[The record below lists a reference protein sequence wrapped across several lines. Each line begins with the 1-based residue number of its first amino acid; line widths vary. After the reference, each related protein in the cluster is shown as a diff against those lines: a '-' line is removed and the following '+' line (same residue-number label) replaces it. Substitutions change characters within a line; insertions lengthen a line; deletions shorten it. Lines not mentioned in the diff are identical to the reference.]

1 MSTTSF
7 FSVKTFFTLSRKNAS
22 QGYAESAS
30 SGWKSKTKLSDGW
43 NWFFEFNR
51 NGSCYD
57 HMYGDTYGFLDITS
71 NGHSG
76 NALRDTITGGL
87 ATNSTNAACGSPLG
101 TQLYNRE
108 SYTGLSQVYTGG
120 KIGHS
125 YIYFKKADTIGVSR
139 NTAPY
144 VASAGSNR
152 FSLYV
157 YLPPTTSNGT
167 GGYNNELQQTYQ
179 LGLFVD
185 PSSTGSH
192 HYINFYTQGGGW
204 AKYQVEE
211 TSNGDNSGDGAT
223 RYIPNFLQTIW
234 QFYFTTLPYSGI
246 ATPPYEVKIDD
257 IEFSADT
264 YSPQNNETISN
275 IAILYKDSTKTW
287 EVSLNDKYKNAN
299 AMSTYEIRYAFS
311 PITNEN
317 WGSATPATIIADS
330 RFSIQA
336 RTDGKFQKWWPY
348 YQGVWA
354 PFRLSDT
361 DTNSLSPGKIVYFAI
376 KDISQVNNTSTP
388 TDGINGYWGVSK
400 GGRPYNTDTANFN
413 FTKDG
418 PVLPLIKRISYSLAL
433 STTAPIAAPKNV
445 SGTVVKP

>member
-1 MSTTSF
+1 MLKINPVKRVLIISLFTATLCSILSNQAKECHATGTYLNFDEFPVTSGPVPTNSTNWEYSS
-7 FSVKTFFTLSRKNAS
+7 SVTNNY
-22 QGYAESAS
+22 GYAESAS

-192 HYINFYTQGGGW
+192 HYINF
-204 AKYQVEE
+204 
-211 TSNGDNSGDGAT
+211 
-223 RYIPNFLQTIW
+223 
-234 QFYFTTLPYSGI
+234 
-246 ATPPYEVKIDD
+246 
-257 IEFSADT
+257 
-264 YSPQNNETISN
+264 
-275 IAILYKDSTKTW
+275 
-287 EVSLNDKYKNAN
+287 
-299 AMSTYEIRYAFS
+299 
-311 PITNEN
+311 
-317 WGSATPATIIADS
+317 
-330 RFSIQA
+330 
-336 RTDGKFQKWWPY
+336 
-348 YQGVWA
+348 
-354 PFRLSDT
+354 
-361 DTNSLSPGKIVYFAI
+361 
-376 KDISQVNNTSTP
+376 
-388 TDGINGYWGVSK
+388 
-400 GGRPYNTDTANFN
+400 
-413 FTKDG
+413 
-418 PVLPLIKRISYSLAL
+418 
-433 STTAPIAAPKNV
+433 
-445 SGTVVKP
+445 